1 MRALACRR
9 PNRLW
14 RRPSSPDPFARY
26 RGYSAN
32 VLNNGFCLMTQFYLN
47 GIAKRMLTGGAR
59 EATPA
64 EQIGSGFAA
73 GLGSGV
79 VCGPLELIMIQQ
91 QRKGGTILSVGGD
104 LARGG
109 PSIVS
114 RGMLALGL
122 REGIYCAGFMGILPA
137 VRKHIRETYAHTPFG
152 QSEDAARLTATFIAG
167 PICAFASHPP
177 DTVKT
182 CMQGDI
188 EQVRFKGYGQSAG
201 VLVAE
206 SGIAALWRGMPWR
219 LFRQCC
225 AVFLFDKISAEVAP
239 RLFPHAFR

>member
-1 MRALACRR
+1 
-9 PNRLW
+9 
-14 RRPSSPDPFARY
+14 
-26 RGYSAN
+26 
-32 VLNNGFCLMTQFYLN
+32 LMTQFYLN
-47 GIAKRMLTGGAR
+47 GIMKKLLTAGEKRPLTA
-59 EATPA
+59 A
-64 EQIGSGFAA
+64 EQIGCGFGA
-73 GLGSGV
+73 GIGSGV

-91 QRKGGTILSVGGD
+91 QRKGGSIASVGAD
-104 LARGG
+104 LVRGG

-137 VRKHIRETYAHTPFG
+137 VRQYIREHYSHTVIG
-152 QSEDAARLTATFIAG
+152 RSDDSARLAATFVAG
-167 PICAFASHPP
+167 PICSFASHPP

-188 EQVRFKGYGQSAG
+188 EQVRFKGYGQTTN

-206 SGIAALWRGMPWR
+206 GGLPALWRGIPWR
-219 LFRQCC
+219 LFRQFC

-239 RLFPHAFR
+239 ILFPHAFK